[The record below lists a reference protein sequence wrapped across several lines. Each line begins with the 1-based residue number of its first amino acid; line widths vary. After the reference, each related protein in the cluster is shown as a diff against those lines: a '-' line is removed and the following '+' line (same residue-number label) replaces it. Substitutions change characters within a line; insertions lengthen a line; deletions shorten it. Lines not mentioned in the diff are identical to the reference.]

1 MKENSNISEKDIQ
14 KEIED
19 ASVEVLENLEN
30 NLREHETKD
39 FLDETI
45 SKLENQEKEDENFDA
60 LMASLNKLLNAL
72 DDNKKIKTLDDT
84 PYITCELISSVETLT
99 NKEKNTYSW
108 SKLSDTILVPRVG
121 EKSKFATYKK
131 IYLFSTKNNMLGKPF
146 DDKPVI
152 VVGKRA
158 KESSGVTVFNY
169 PWVICNSY
177 DDAMSCNKDMEIMGI
192 FDIMDDEYERTV
204 SLIDSVKEKMR
215 AQRDRHLMI
224 KGDVIITDP
233 CYIIKERDSSNA
245 PKWDDFHPYKNM
257 REYPDY
263 DKETDSS
270 KLFKENS
277 RKLDEAYRE
286 WEKEHPD
293 DRDNWSNYDLSH
305 FGIYSFIARDTIIG
319 DWSCETINSDTREKI
334 GEFCADGGEVGV
346 YLLDEVLRYNPDF
359 NYHIERPWTTTLIK
373 DFDGEIWFEEVD
385 DSYVKVIGKGNI
397 NFETRMKGFDE
408 DDWEDDDY
416 EGE

>member
-45 SKLENQEKEDENFDA
+45 SKLENQEKEDENFDT

-131 IYLFSTKNNMLGKPF
+131 IYLFSTKNNMSGKTF

-158 KESSGVTVFNY
+158 KELSGVTVFNY

-204 SLIDSVKEKMR
+204 SLIDSVKEKEIPLTFIIVLIMYVGKEVINIFTVDNVSQF
-215 AQRDRHLMI
+215 AHLVGGACGSIFGFINI
-224 KGDVIITDP
+224 K
-233 CYIIKERDSSNA
+233 
-245 PKWDDFHPYKNM
+245 KN
-257 REYPDY
+257 R
-263 DKETDSS
+263 
-270 KLFKENS
+270 L
-277 RKLDEAYRE
+277 
-286 WEKEHPD
+286 
-293 DRDNWSNYDLSH
+293 
-305 FGIYSFIARDTIIG
+305 
-319 DWSCETINSDTREKI
+319 
-334 GEFCADGGEVGV
+334 
-346 YLLDEVLRYNPDF
+346 
-359 NYHIERPWTTTLIK
+359 
-373 DFDGEIWFEEVD
+373 
-385 DSYVKVIGKGNI
+385 
-397 NFETRMKGFDE
+397 
-408 DDWEDDDY
+408 
-416 EGE
+416 